1 MMRRFLCIGD
11 QPETGGSI
19 DPDSNRTTM
28 NFYGH
33 AAAMIGARAYCNA
46 CKSTGVIAKAGGP
59 SRFGN
64 CGGEIALDGDILLC
78 KCPTPPR
85 MIASMQSTATHGDGG
100 GYEAAAASAITPTT
114 VTYTAPPL
122 VSIWPGSSPWGASAP
137 AQPATSTALADAQP
151 FEYSEAPPTGA
162 GDLLAGADG
171 SPGNNQA
178 QNKQFKTVVKALGLD
193 KDQARQLHDEISGEG
208 LGYHEMLERAQD
220 MFGE

>member
-28 NFYGH
+28 SFYGH

-46 CKSTGVIAKAGGP
+46 CQSTGIIAKAGGP
-59 SRFGN
+59 KRLGN
-64 CGGEIALDGDILLC
+64 CGNEVALDGDILRC
-78 KCPTPPR
+78 QCPKLPR
-85 MIASMQSTATHGDGG
+85 MVSSMQSTATHDDGG
-100 GYEAAAASAITPTT
+100 GHAESVPAVTPTT

-122 VSIWPGSSPWGASAP
+122 VGISLPAGYARPWQS
-137 AQPATSTALADAQP
+137 ATSTSTPLGDAQP
-151 FEYSEAPPTGA
+151 FEYSEDTPSDTV
-162 GDLLAGADG
+162 DLLAGGDG

-178 QNKQFKTVVKALGLD
+178 QNKQFKAVVKALGLD
-193 KDQARQLHDEISGEG
+193 KNQTRQLHDEISGEG
-208 LGYHEMLERAQD
+208 LGYHEILERAQD